1 MFTPQDVVVSFPLY
15 TEAIRFAF
23 HEEGMVRTAVR
34 AVTLNVYHGKL
45 LYHPYSLLYHPYSL
59 LHFMSALC
67 YYLTMLHL

>member
-45 LYHPYSLLYHPYSL
+45 LYHPYSLL
-59 LHFMSALC
+59 HFMSALC